1 MTHTDPRAAVDALAA
16 AREPY
21 LIGVRHHSPALAAVV
36 PALLDASGA
45 DVVCVEL
52 PAEFQP
58 WLEHL
63 ADPETVAPV
72 ALAGTGEDGRLAF
85 YPFADFSPE
94 LAAIRWARAAGA
106 AVICCDLPLSDRGW
120 TKPPAAPTPDSVVA
134 TAAGP
139 APAGAPAQDPAAA
152 PDRTSALTGAPD
164 RTPDSVV
171 ATAAGQH
178 ATSGEGYGHAGGR
191 ALDSGSGPAPGPY
204 SAPATG
210 TDSVS
215 DPGSSPATDAV
226 STGAT
231 DPARYRDGLSDQGSE
246 QGAGQV
252 SATAPVRGAAP
263 AGGSFADALTA
274 AGTGRDG
281 DDLWDRAVEVLAP
294 GCTPEAVRRA
304 ALGVG
309 WALRADTSAVPA
321 TDLAREAHMR
331 SVIAGAVAAG
341 HRVAAVIGAF
351 HAPVL
356 PSTAEHGS
364 GSGSAPA
371 DGSDAGSGD
380 LGCGSG
386 HAPAMDSGP
395 RPGSAHGPGDGQV
408 SDLASGHA
416 SGSGTG
422 SATGAGRGTGSA
434 SVTGAGAGG
443 DVGSGSGEGQVSD
456 VGSGYASGSRTG
468 SASGAGAGGDVGSGT
483 GDGPGSDVG
492 SGHASGSGPGTGSGI
507 GTGTGGDAGS
517 GFGHGSGAHAGSA
530 HRADAV
536 TGLGP
541 DPVVPGPRH
550 GRTAASGT
558 PAAGAAPAVT
568 SFVPYSFDLL
578 DSRSGYPAGIRDPR
592 WQQAVL
598 EAAGDPER
606 VREAA
611 SVAVTGLCRELRR
624 AGHTAGTG
632 EAAETLRLACDLAA
646 LRALPAP
653 GRGELLEAV
662 TTVLGQGEPLG
673 RGRALARALEAV
685 LVGTARGRITPH
697 APRSGLG
704 PSVESELAALRLPS
718 PEDPAPREIRLDP
731 LRSALDGRREV
742 LLQRLLVCGASYGEP
757 LTVAAT
763 GDGTALGTKWRL
775 SWTPS
780 VPARLD
786 LAGVRGV
793 TAAQAAAGTLRD
805 TARRAAAD
813 GGPTPAQILAGLA
826 AAARCDLPELVD
838 VRLHEAATVLPQT
851 ATLPELLDALDL
863 LEALHRGH
871 LPGTSAAAR
880 TCAADLAGDLLEA
893 AVRCLPGLAGSE
905 DPADAAALVALA
917 DRAAAHHLGLR
928 TDDAL
933 ADLAATAAPMMQG
946 AALAVRV
953 LLDLDPAAEL
963 GGRAAG
969 WIDGAGT
976 ADSRRALT
984 RRLGGLLTAAGPLL
998 QSSPAALTPLLDR
1011 VEHLADQD
1019 FLDRLPALRGGFD
1032 ALSPA
1037 ARDRLLDTVTERLG
1051 DRIDLALDASPAL
1064 LALWAAADAA
1074 GLAALKALPLPGT
1087 DTPTPTPTSTPAAE
1101 APEAPCAP
1109 CAPCA
1114 PAPRADGPRLAPAD
1128 RWRLLLGRERDRLPA
1143 GARRYAHAL
1152 DELYGAGR
1160 GEGASD
1166 LDLGQGRGQGGGQE
1180 ASFPTAREWSQELEA
1195 LFGAD
1200 VREEVLAGA
1209 AEAGRTDV
1217 LTQLDP
1223 AAVRPS
1229 VELLSSVLSLAGGL
1243 PEAQLA
1249 RLRPLVRRLVDELA
1263 KELATRLRPA
1273 LSGLATPRPT
1283 RRPGGKLDLARTLR
1297 ANLAHTRRRA
1307 DGSVVVVPERPVFST
1322 RVSREADWRLIL
1334 VVDVS
1339 GSMEASV
1346 IWSALTA
1353 AVLGGVPTLSTH
1365 FLAFSTQVVDLTD
1378 RVEDPLSLLLEV
1390 RVGGGTH
1397 IAAGLAHARS
1407 LITVP
1412 SRTLVV
1418 VVSDFEEGAP
1428 IGGLLGE
1435 VRALAASGAHL
1446 LGCAA
1451 LDDEGTP
1458 RYSVPVARQLVAA
1471 GMPVAALSPLALAR
1485 WVGDRLRG
1493 ESR

>member
-36 PALLDASGA
+36 PALLDASAA

-52 PAEFQP
+52 PADFQP

-94 LAAIRWARAAGA
+94 LAAVRWARRSGA
-106 AVICCDLPLSDRGW
+106 AVVCCDLPLSDPGW
-120 TKPPAAPTPDSVVA
+120 TPRPPVPHPSPPTDRPTALPGASSRPADATSSSSTPGGAPASAGTPSAVPARVPAPAAA
-134 TAAGP
+134 TAAGTAP
-139 APAGAPAQDPAAA
+139 APSVVAAA
-152 PDRTSALTGAPD
+152 PSGGADAAAAGRAPVSGVGTAGAARTGRGPGAGGAPV
-164 RTPDSVV
+164 PDAADVGH
-171 ATAAGQH
+171 AAAGPVP
-178 ATSGEGYGHAGGR
+178 ATRASTSGASRVGADTEANAASRTVAAPDTGTAPEAGGGPRR
-191 ALDSGSGPAPGPY
+191 A
-204 SAPATG
+204 
-210 TDSVS
+210 
-215 DPGSSPATDAV
+215 
-226 STGAT
+226 
-231 DPARYRDGLSDQGSE
+231 
-246 QGAGQV
+246 
-252 SATAPVRGAAP
+252 
-263 AGGSFADALTA
+263 GSFADGLTA

-294 GCTPEAVRRA
+294 GCSPEAVRRA

-309 WALRADTSAVPA
+309 WALREDGPVPDR
-321 TDLAREAHMR
+321 DLAREAHMR
-331 SVIAGAVAAG
+331 AVIADAAAG
-341 HRVAAVIGAF
+341 GRRVAAVIGSF
-351 HAPVL
+351 HAPALVTPSATAKGGAVGADLPGATGTAL
-356 PSTAEHGS
+356 PSAGAEADHGAAPSAAHGGSPQEGPTAGPELPGS
-364 GSGSAPA
+364 GGADLPGTSADA
-371 DGSDAGSGD
+371 D
-380 LGCGSG
+380 L
-386 HAPAMDSGP
+386 
-395 RPGSAHGPGDGQV
+395 PGSAGAALPAGG
-408 SDLASGHA
+408 AA
-416 SGSGTG
+416 PE
-422 SATGAGRGTGSA
+422 SAGARGAGSP
-434 SVTGAGAGG
+434 
-443 DVGSGSGEGQVSD
+443 
-456 VGSGYASGSRTG
+456 
-468 SASGAGAGGDVGSGT
+468 
-483 GDGPGSDVG
+483 PGSDPEVPAHTDGASAAGQG
-492 SGHASGSGPGTGSGI
+492 S
-507 GTGTGGDAGS
+507 
-517 GFGHGSGAHAGSA
+517 
-530 HRADAV
+530 
-536 TGLGP
+536 
-541 DPVVPGPRH
+541 
-550 GRTAASGT
+550 
-558 PAAGAAPAVT
+558 AAGAADGAAPDRAVPAAPGRRPGTAAAAGPGPAGSVDTAVT

-578 DSRSGYPAGIRDPR
+578 DSRSGYPAGIRDPL

-598 EAAGDPER
+598 EAGGDPER
-606 VREAA
+606 LREAA
-611 SVAVTGLCRELRR
+611 SVALTGLCRELRR

-646 LRALPAP
+646 LRELPAP

-673 RGRALARALEAV
+673 RGRALAQALEAV

-704 PSVESELAALRLPS
+704 PSVEAELAELRLPC
-718 PEDPAPREIRLDP
+718 PEDPAPREVRLDP

-775 SWTPS
+775 SWTPA

-786 LAGVRGV
+786 LTGVRGV
-793 TAAQAAAGTLRD
+793 TAAQAAAGTLGE

-838 VRLHEAATVLPQT
+838 VRLHEAATALPQT

-871 LPGTSAAAR
+871 LPGTSAASRAA
-880 TCAADLAGDLLEA
+880 CAALTGDLLEA
-893 AVRCLPGLAGSE
+893 AVRSLPGLAGSE
-905 DPADAAALVALA
+905 EPADAAALVALA
-917 DRAAAHHLGLR
+917 DRASAHHLGLR

-933 ADLAATAAPMMQG
+933 AALAASASPLMQG

-953 LLDLDPAAEL
+953 LLDLDPAEAL
-963 GGRAAG
+963 GDRAAG

-976 ADSRRALT
+976 ADSRRALA
-984 RRLGGLLTAAGPLL
+984 RRLAGLLTAAGPLL

-1032 ALSPA
+1032 ALAPA

-1051 DRIDLALDASPAL
+1051 DRIDLALDAPPAL

-1074 GLAALKALPLPGT
+1074 GLAALKALPLPQRRDPAG
-1087 DTPTPTPTSTPAAE
+1087 DTAPDAPDAPPAPTPEPGAG
-1101 APEAPCAP
+1101 PEHGSEHGSDA
-1109 CAPCA
+1109 
-1114 PAPRADGPRLAPAD
+1114 GRLAPAD

-1152 DELYGAGR
+1152 DELYGSGH
-1160 GEGASD
+1160 GEGAG
-1166 LDLGQGRGQGGGQE
+1166 DLGTGQGPGRSGGQE

-1217 LTQLDP
+1217 LAQLDP

-1249 RLRPLVRRLVDELA
+1249 RLRPLVKRLVDELS
-1263 KELATRLRPA
+1263 KELATKLRPS
-1273 LSGLATPRPT
+1273 LSGLTTPRPT
-1283 RRPGGKLDLARTLR
+1283 RRPGGALDLARTLR
-1297 ANLAHTRRRA
+1297 ANLAHARRRA
-1307 DGSVVVVPERPVFST
+1307 DGTVVVVPERPVFST
-1322 RVSREADWRLIL
+1322 RASREADWRLVL

-1378 RVEDPLSLLLEV
+1378 RVDDPLSLLLEV

-1418 VVSDFEEGAP
+1418 VVSDFEEGGP

-1446 LGCAA
+1446 MGCAA
-1451 LDDEGTP
+1451 LDDTGNP